1 MGITDPEKRFK
12 QYPHEFSG
20 GMRQRVVIA
29 IAVACS
35 PKILICDEPTT
46 ALDVTIQ
53 AQILQLLKK
62 MRFKYDLTIVM
73 ITHDLGVVANIADR
87 VAVMYAG
94 DIVEIGTADEI
105 YYDPRHP
112 YTWALLSDRKST
124 RLNSSHRCTSRMPS
138 SA

>member
-1 MGITDPEKRFK
+1 
-12 QYPHEFSG
+12 
-20 GMRQRVVIA
+20 
-29 IAVACS
+29 
-35 PKILICDEPTT
+35 
-46 ALDVTIQ
+46 
-53 AQILQLLKK
+53 

-112 YTWALLSDRKST
+112 YTWHCFPVCRRWA
-124 RLNSSHRCTSRMPS
+124 
-138 SA
+138 

>member
-1 MGITDPEKRFK
+1 
-12 QYPHEFSG
+12 
-20 GMRQRVVIA
+20 
-29 IAVACS
+29 
-35 PKILICDEPTT
+35 
-46 ALDVTIQ
+46 
-53 AQILQLLKK
+53 

-112 YTWALLSDRKST
+112 YTWHCFPVCPRWA
-124 RLNSSHRCTSRMPS
+124 
-138 SA
+138 